1 MMMMMMKRKEWWVM
15 WSWLLWRQ
23 YYGAMVPSM
32 VASFLFFSFF
42 QIRLSEACWVWRGKR
57 FGIFIGHNMAAML
70 LWIWGRLNIFSFT
83 GIGWCMVATSLM
95 FAWDW
100 RLWSW
105 TGHENGNNSG
115 NGGHYLIIWPTTVAN
130 VGIFQIGANGTL
142 GRSKTHFLFF
152 LADTPQ
158 QCHWKGQLCCCYWRW
173 QWWWYSFSLLFHMA
187 NNANFGI
194 ITCGDIGRADQFF
207 HFLNVEYIDMIL
219 VVISFF
225 PIWLANKVY
234 LGLVLA
240 VLLVGINN
248 LSGKYMAMLP
258 MGFYFFYTIGW

>member
-1 MMMMMMKRKEWWVM
+1 MVPWYHR
-15 WSWLLWRQ
+15 WLLLFF
-23 YYGAMVPSM
+23 
-32 VASFLFFSFF
+32 SFLFFKSGWAKPVECGEANDLGFSLATTWLQCCCEFGGAWIFF
-42 QIRLSEACWVWRGKR
+42 
-57 FGIFIGHNMAAML
+57 L
-70 LWIWGRLNIFSFT
+70 LQASADAWSQCLWCLL
-83 GIGWCMVATSLM
+83 GIGAY
-95 FAWDW
+95 
-100 RLWSW
+100 
-105 TGHENGNNSG
+105 GHKNGNNSG
-115 NGGHYLIIWPTTVAN
+115 KGGHYLIIRPTTVAN
-130 VGIFQIGANGTL
+130 MGFFQIGADGAL

-158 QCHWKGQLCCCYWRW
+158 QCHWERQLCCCYWRW